1 MSIKPLRG
9 LSLIASDFYEGVDLI
24 SFNLAEMFL
33 VHWQIRLAVK
43 EPCMLKISSL
53 PASVN

>member
-9 LSLIASDFYEGVDLI
+9 LSLIASDFYEEVDLI

-43 EPCMLKISSL
+43 EPCMLKISSRL
-53 PASVN
+53 RLS